1 MTSITEAE
9 VEHAGLGWLG
19 GAGWRVA
26 HGPGIALGRQPS

>member
-1 MTSITEAE
+1 MTTITEAE

-26 HGPGIALGRQPS
+26 HGPA